1 MKRVL
6 VTILVVTMLVT
17 ALPGLTG
24 CKIKPKNWY
33 QATLDY
39 YSEGVKSGWANEDP
53 SLMLNISDD
62 LKTTSSNKQIGYL
75 LVDLDNDGENELILN
90 GPYGGMYLDVID
102 GNLYIPIWA
111 HLKRLAEAP
120 AIISISA
127 EATFSPL
134 IRGMAHRPRETS

>member
-75 LVDLDNDGENELILN
+75 LVDLDEDGTDELLIGFNDGSNATKFT
-90 GPYGGMYLDVID
+90 DVIVWHSD
-102 GNLYIPIWA
+102 MGA
-111 HLKRLAEAP
+111 FKAEAP

>member
-6 VTILVVTMLVT
+6 VTILIVTMLVT

-39 YSEGVKSGWANEDP
+39 YSEGVKSGWANEDS

-75 LVDLDNDGENELILN
+75 LVDYSGDFSDDYSEKVDGFTIK
-90 GPYGGMYLDVID
+90 GYKG
-102 GNLYIPIWA
+102 
-111 HLKRLAEAP
+111 
-120 AIISISA
+120 SSA
-127 EATFSPL
+127 EKYAKKNGFKFKAV
-134 IRGMAHRPRETS
+134 GK